1 MSGYSG
7 CCAAGRSRQVASAA
21 TAWESA
27 FTVTGSTLRGRV
39 DRFSHGSKG
48 ETQVCCKVRR
58 MFAHSTRNWWWT
70 APPAA
75 R

>member
-1 MSGYSG
+1 
-7 CCAAGRSRQVASAA
+7 
-21 TAWESA
+21 
-27 FTVTGSTLRGRV
+27 
-39 DRFSHGSKG
+39 
-48 ETQVCCKVRR
+48 